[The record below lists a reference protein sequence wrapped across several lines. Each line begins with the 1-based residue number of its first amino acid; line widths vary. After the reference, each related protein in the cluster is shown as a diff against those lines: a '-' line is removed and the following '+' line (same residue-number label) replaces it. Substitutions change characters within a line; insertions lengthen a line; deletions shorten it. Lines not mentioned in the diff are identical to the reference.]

1 MNGWRLALT
10 LAIKILIVM
19 VPVASLAQWA
29 EPKEG
34 VLIIRGGCLFDGV
47 SDTRRRNSDIIIRN
61 RGIVEVDAGVDV
73 QQQILNGATL
83 APQRCA

>member
-34 VLIIRGGCLFDGV
+34 VLIIRGGWLFDGAV
-47 SDTRRRNSDIIIRN
+47 VT
-61 RGIVEVDAGVDV
+61 A
-73 QQQILNGATL
+73 A
-83 APQRCA
+83 